1 MTSIKHTLTC
11 LVHGH
16 SAPQFFSIKVDHRN
30 TVDQIKKLIAN
41 EPRSGMSAQDQFVLY
56 TAMLPLDHPKV
67 LSCHPLK
74 LLSPLLDTSVILAQ
88 NRTTPMLHIMVERVQ
103 EGRRCFATSSWA
115 EPVLNFYVEPS
126 VVADMAECL
135 LQRQVCSLV
144 GPHQSG
150 KSTICRA
157 VVRWLDNHPDK
168 FLQVTGCSQSE
179 FEIHLVTF
187 NGSVKVN
194 KGPESFWKS
203 VCRILQ
209 MINKKRFCF
218 DSNTPID
225 ATTFTD
231 FFQSETCP
239 TKRTIQ
245 IIDEASCLASP
256 GGVSEDEKEVV
267 EEFINTLQFLRDNNR
282 LHALALAG
290 THILFEL
297 LNPLDTI
304 QPRRVSLFS
313 HGSLFK
319 PDPFS
324 CEETMQL
331 FSQFGAD
338 VSPQF
343 EQSQIGADIFELTG
357 GHKGLVACCGTFL
370 ETSYK
375 KGTPIVTM
383 EDWKARTIDK
393 LKEFVEERVPYSL
406 MVWSF
411 NSLSEE
417 CRTILT
423 KVLLHGDCEADL
435 TKNES
440 KYLLAEGFLSIKKKT
455 SRTLAL
461 LECSAPLLRSLLI
474 PQATIPKFMVSQ
486 KPAIATEMDYNWII
500 PTMIQCIPFESPIS
514 WKNLNPHLPLSESVF
529 QSEMTITLRS
539 LIESEY
545 AQERYNVYYE
555 FRDLSDRVNR
565 RQRLVILVRHG
576 LRTVPA
582 YGFEFSVA
590 ADNARYDENCS
601 RAEEFGLLHDCRMTL
616 FTMVPMSVPRPSYF
630 EERGYL
636 LSLVNMFMDP
646 SSQTVRYSYK
656 AE

>member
-1 MTSIKHTLTC
+1 
-11 LVHGH
+11 
-16 SAPQFFSIKVDHRN
+16 
-30 TVDQIKKLIAN
+30 
-41 EPRSGMSAQDQFVLY
+41 
-56 TAMLPLDHPKV
+56 
-67 LSCHPLK
+67 
-74 LLSPLLDTSVILAQ
+74 
-88 NRTTPMLHIMVERVQ
+88 
-103 EGRRCFATSSWA
+103 
-115 EPVLNFYVEPS
+115 
-126 VVADMAECL
+126 MAECL

-256 GGVSEDEKEVV
+256 GGVSEDEKEIV

-435 TKNES
+435 VS
-440 KYLLAEGFLSIKKKT
+440 ASRRFLAFRPICLLAFMLLFSRIIDKK
-455 SRTLAL
+455 
-461 LECSAPLLRSLLI
+461 
-474 PQATIPKFMVSQ
+474 
-486 KPAIATEMDYNWII
+486 
-500 PTMIQCIPFESPIS
+500 
-514 WKNLNPHLPLSESVF
+514 
-529 QSEMTITLRS
+529 
-539 LIESEY
+539 
-545 AQERYNVYYE
+545 
-555 FRDLSDRVNR
+555 
-565 RQRLVILVRHG
+565 
-576 LRTVPA
+576 
-582 YGFEFSVA
+582 
-590 ADNARYDENCS
+590 
-601 RAEEFGLLHDCRMTL
+601 
-616 FTMVPMSVPRPSYF
+616 
-630 EERGYL
+630 
-636 LSLVNMFMDP
+636 
-646 SSQTVRYSYK
+646 
-656 AE
+656 

>member
-1 MTSIKHTLTC
+1 MASIKHTLTC

-16 SAPQFFSIKVDHRN
+16 SAPQFFSIKVDPKN
-30 TVDQIKKLIAN
+30 TVDEIKKLIVN
-41 EPRSGMSAQDQFVLY
+41 EPRSSMSAQVQFVLY
-56 TAMLPLDHPKV
+56 SAMLPLDHPKV

-74 LLSPLLDTSVILAQ
+74 LLSPLLDTSVVLSRNKI
-88 NRTTPMLHIMVERVQ
+88 TPVLHIMVERVQ
-103 EGRRCFATSSWA
+103 EGTAALVSAPASMIFPVPPQATTKPTPWRTPAREPALASIRVQSSKRTLHTETFQSRRRCFASSSWA
-115 EPVLNFYVEPS
+115 EPTHNFYVEPS

-168 FLQVTGCSQSE
+168 FLQVAGCSQNE

-187 NGSVKVN
+187 NSSVKVN

-218 DSNTPID
+218 DSNAPVD

-239 TKRTIQ
+239 TTRTIL
-245 IIDEASCLASP
+245 IIDEASYLASP

-267 EEFINTLQFLRDNNR
+267 EEFMNALQFLRDNNR

-290 THILFEL
+290 THTLLEL
-297 LNPLDTI
+297 LTPLDTI
-304 QPRRVSLFS
+304 QPCRVSLFS
-313 HGSLFK
+313 QGLLFN

-375 KGTPIVTM
+375 KGTPIITV

-417 CRTILT
+417 YRTLLT
-423 KVLLHGDCEADL
+423 KVLLHGDCEAEL
-435 TKNES
+435 
-440 KYLLAEGFLSIKKKT
+440 
-455 SRTLAL
+455 
-461 LECSAPLLRSLLI
+461 
-474 PQATIPKFMVSQ
+474 
-486 KPAIATEMDYNWII
+486 
-500 PTMIQCIPFESPIS
+500 CIPLESPIS

-529 QSEMTITLRS
+529 QSEMAITLRS

-555 FRDLSDRVNR
+555 FRDLSDRANR

-616 FTMVPMSVPRPSYF
+616 FTMFPISVPRPSYF
-630 EERGYL
+630 GERGYF

-646 SSQTVRYSYK
+646 GSQTVRYLYK